1 MTPLQLPVSGDP
13 GPVWRVGYAPDP
25 WQWTPW
31 EYAKDRGRFNGRW
44 DDQNADFRT
53 LYTGDSLLG
62 CFLELLASQRP
73 NDLAYAELA
82 AIEDD
87 DHAAKDYPDPERGA
101 IGLDWL
107 NDRLYARG
115 LQIGTYAEVTHAE
128 ALAFLVDAG
137 VFDRLGI
144 PPHDV
149 DASLLKDPRQR
160 DITRTV
166 ARFLFD
172 LRDKTAL
179 QPLVDGIAFRSR
191 MGDDIRLWAVFQR
204 SENDVSELITP
215 DGPPHPVTDDNPDLA
230 RAFTL
235 LGLHWKATG

>member
-1 MTPLQLPVSGDP
+1 MSRLQMPVSGDP
-13 GPVWRVGYAPDP
+13 GQVWRVGYAPDP

-31 EYAKDRGRFNGRW
+31 EYAKDQGRFNGRW

-53 LYTGDSLLG
+53 LYTADSLLG

-73 NDLAYAELA
+73 NDVAYAELA
-82 AIEDD
+82 EIEDD
-87 DHAAKDYPDPERGA
+87 DQAVADYPDPERGA

-107 NDRLYARG
+107 SDRLYARG
-115 LQIGTYAEVTHAE
+115 TQAGTYAEVTHAE
-128 ALAFLVDAG
+128 ALAFLIDAG

-144 PPHDV
+144 APRDV

-160 DITRTV
+160 DVTRTV

-172 LRDKTAL
+172 LRDEITL
-179 QPLVDGIAFRSR
+179 RPLVDGIAFRSR
-191 MGDDIRLWAVFQR
+191 MGDDVRLWAVFQR

-215 DGPPHPVTDDNPDLA
+215 DDSPHQVADDNLHLLH
-230 RAFTL
+230 AFTL
-235 LGLHWKATG
+235 LGLHWKIA